1 MHKPYDRE
9 QVSKIVSD
17 IERYT
22 TDLRELGITS
32 REDLED
38 RRTLYALSMLLFTII
53 NRSLDLADEVIITN
67 RLGMPQSYKEIFDI
81 LRRRRFIDREL
92 AEEMAALVFYRNM
105 IAHQYD
111 DLTDDDLWS
120 LFQRLD
126 TILLFVERMKEIIRE
141 GPPAKGKGKGR

>member
-9 QVSKIVSD
+9 QVSKIISD

-22 TDLRELGITS
+22 TDLRDLDIRA

-81 LRRRRFIDREL
+81 LRRRGFIDRGL
-92 AEEMAALVFYRNM
+92 AEEMARLVFYRNM

-120 LFQRLD
+120 LFERLD
-126 TILLFVERMKEIIRE
+126 TVLAFVNRMKEIIRE
-141 GPPAKGKGKGR
+141 GSPARKRKGR

>member
-22 TDLRELGITS
+22 KDLQELDIRA

-53 NRSLDLADEVIITN
+53 NRALDLADEVIITN
-67 RLGMPQSYKEIFDI
+67 RLGMPQSYKEIFEI
-81 LRRRRFIDREL
+81 LRRRGFIDRKL
-92 AEEMAALVFYRNM
+92 ADEMARIVFYRNM
-105 IAHQYD
+105 IAH
-111 DLTDDDLWS
+111 
-120 LFQRLD
+120 
-126 TILLFVERMKEIIRE
+126 
-141 GPPAKGKGKGR
+141 

>member
-22 TDLRELGITS
+22 KDLQELDIRE

-53 NRSLDLADEVIITN
+53 NRALDLADEVIITN

-81 LRRRRFIDREL
+81 LRRRGFIDRGL
-92 AEEMAALVFYRNM
+92 ADETARLVFYRNM

-120 LFQRLD
+120 LFQRLG
-126 TILLFVERMKEIIRE
+126 TVQTFVDRMKEIIRE
-141 GPPAKGKGKGR
+141 EPPKRGKGR

>member
-1 MHKPYDRE
+1 MHRPYDRE

-22 TDLRELGITS
+22 KDLQDLGIS
-32 REDLED
+32 GREELED

-53 NRSLDLADEVIITN
+53 NRALDLADEVIIAN
-67 RLGMPQSYKEIFDI
+67 RLGMPQSYREIFDI

-111 DLTDDDLWS
+111 DLTDDDLYS
-120 LFQRLD
+120 LFRRLG
-126 TILLFVERMKEIIRE
+126 TITTFVDRMKEVIRE
-141 GPPAKGKGKGR
+141 GPPRGRKR

>member
-9 QVSKIVSD
+9 AVSKIISD

-22 TDLRELGITS
+22 KDLQELDITA

-38 RRTLYALSMLLFTII
+38 HRTLYALSMLLFTII

-67 RLGMPQSYKEIFDI
+67 RLGMPQSYREIFDI

-120 LFQRLD
+120 LFQRFD
-126 TILLFVERMKEIIRE
+126 TILAFVERMKEIIRE
-141 GPPAKGKGKGR
+141 GPPGKKGKGR

>member
-9 QVSKIVSD
+9 QVSKIISD

-22 TDLRELGITS
+22 KDLQELDILA
-32 REDLED
+32 RDDLED

-53 NRSLDLADEVIITN
+53 NRALDLADEVIITN
-67 RLGMPQSYKEIFDI
+67 RLGMPQSYREIFDI
-81 LRRRRFIDREL
+81 LRRRRFIDRDL
-92 AEEMAALVFYRNM
+92 AGEMAAIVFYRNM

-111 DLTDDDLWS
+111 DLTDDDLYS

-126 TILLFVERMKEIIRE
+126 VILKFVERMKEIIRE
-141 GPPAKGKGKGR
+141 GPPAKRKR

>member
-9 QVSKIVSD
+9 QVTKIISD

-22 TDLRELGITS
+22 KDLQELGIS
-32 REDLED
+32 RRDDLED

-53 NRSLDLADEVIITN
+53 NRALDLADEVILTN
-67 RLGMPQSYKEIFDI
+67 RLGMPSSYREIFDI
-81 LRRRRFIDREL
+81 LRRRRYVDRDL

-111 DLTDDDLWS
+111 DLTDDDLYS
-120 LFQRLD
+120 LYERLG
-126 TILLFVERMKEIIRE
+126 TIMKFVDRMKEIIRE
-141 GPPAKGKGKGR
+141 GPPKGKRR